1 MTTTRALCCCALIG
15 PLLSGC
21 PEALEKLE
29 EQRAS
34 HSKPRKGKAPGREG
48 KTKKKTKGGGKQT
61 KNAKTPRTKE
71 RSVGEPAKGL
81 TGFTCTSGGLSCDT
95 NDCYE
100 GAAGADNNREARATP
115 LGFGAPIKAVACGKD
130 WDWYRVKAP
139 LGCTLEVELEHAEG
153 DLDLYIYAD
162 QFGGGST
169 DRAHAKGEGRRERLR
184 YVTRSDEEH
193 RVAVVP
199 VNGGGVYTLTARG
212 SCHKARCPEPDAFE
226 DEDGDERSND
236 HPSEATSGLR
246 GDTLTAWLCDKDV
259 DHYTLNVA
267 SLGAPCNPQAELR
280 FDPSH
285 SGAIQL
291 DVMTTTGRWERAV
304 VLRGAGWLKG
314 HFGQKLSTTPIFKV
328 SRTGSAQGALP
339 YTIALGCAE

>member
-1 MTTTRALCCCALIG
+1 MQWEEEMCIISGDNRAVEGKPHRTTVELWCRTRTGHSVTLLVEGLRPYMVVAL
-15 PLLSGC
+15 
-21 PEALEKLE
+21 
-29 EQRAS
+29 
-34 HSKPRKGKAPGREG
+34 PGRP
-48 KTKKKTKGGGKQT
+48 K
-61 KNAKTPRTKE
+61 
-71 RSVGEPAKGL
+71 PA
-81 TGFTCTSGGLSCDT
+81 
-95 NDCYE
+95 
-100 GAAGADNNREARATP
+100 
-115 LGFGAPIKAVACGKD
+115 
-130 WDWYRVKAP
+130 
-139 LGCTLEVELEHAEG
+139 
-153 DLDLYIYAD
+153 
-162 QFGGGST
+162 
-169 DRAHAKGEGRRERLR
+169 
-184 YVTRSDEEH
+184 
-193 RVAVVP
+193 
-199 VNGGGVYTLTARG
+199 
-212 SCHKARCPEPDAFE
+212 
-226 DEDGDERSND
+226 
-236 HPSEATSGLR
+236 SEATSGLR